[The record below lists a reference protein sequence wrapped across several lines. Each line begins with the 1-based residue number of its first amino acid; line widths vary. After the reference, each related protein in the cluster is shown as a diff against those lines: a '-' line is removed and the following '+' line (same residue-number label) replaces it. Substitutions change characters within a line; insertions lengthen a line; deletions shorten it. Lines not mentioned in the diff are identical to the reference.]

1 MRSSNNLSQH
11 GNSTDFTSNCSTAVA
26 RAASRKGRCRKQ
38 FKSKRYLM
46 ASQKS
51 TLIILALSDFV
62 GTVLRAFACRGSPRR
77 GDVQLPEQN
86 APVLP
91 KAKTRWRWS
100 WQHAGAEIRICDI
113 LNVARVVGVRQHAL
127 AVISG
132 STEIASDCC
141 NARRDQNK
149 PDRRQMLS

>member
-1 MRSSNNLSQH
+1 MCGTQSMHESRCDAYAGLI
-11 GNSTDFTSNCSTAVA
+11 
-26 RAASRKGRCRKQ
+26 AA
-38 FKSKRYLM
+38 L
-46 ASQKS
+46 
-51 TLIILALSDFV
+51 DPN
-62 GTVLRAFACRGSPRR
+62 GT
-77 GDVQLPEQN
+77 
-86 APVLP
+86 P

-127 AVISG
+127 AVISR